1 MIRVVKGGM
10 QSIEVIDEREVLGKE
25 FRIYGTIEEPLFLA
39 KDVAN
44 WIEHSRA
51 SEMLK
56 TVDDDEKLMQTI
68 LASGQKRKMWF
79 LTEDGLYE
87 VLMQSRKDI
96 AKQFKKEVKNILKTI
111 RKNGAYMTPQ
121 TIENVLSN
129 PDTIIELA
137 TKLKEHQ
144 QSIRKLETKNKVL
157 EQHVHELK
165 PKADYTDVI
174 LKNKSL
180 MTMTQIAKDY
190 GKSAREMNKVLHE
203 LGVQYKQSDQW
214 LLYAKHHKKGY
225 THSET
230 IRFSR
235 SDGSSDVKLITKWT
249 QKGRLFIYQL
259 LKDNGI
265 LPLIELELAE

>member
-1 MIRVVKGGM
+1 MIKAYNTSTNEDITEVFKNGIFEVAVKIEGGDVLFDVEGVARSLGITYKKNNVEYVRWNRVNSYLPKNSPQVAKGDLIPESLVYKLAFKASNSVAEKF
-10 QSIEVIDEREVLGKE
+10 QDWIAIDVV
-25 FRIYGTIEEPLFLA
+25 P
-39 KDVAN
+39 
-44 WIEHSRA
+44 
-51 SEMLK
+51 
-56 TVDDDEKLMQTI
+56 
-68 LASGQKRKMWF
+68 
-79 LTEDGLYE
+79 
-87 VLMQSRKDI
+87 
-96 AKQFKKEVKNILKTI
+96 TI

-129 PDTIIELA
+129 PDMIIELA
-137 TKLKEHQ
+137 TRLKEHQ

-180 MTMTQIAKDY
+180 MTITQIAKDY
-190 GKSAREMNKVLHE
+190 GKSAREMNKILHE

-230 IRFSR
+230 IRFKR

-265 LPLIELELAE
+265 LPLIELES